1 MSSKGDPGGNSN
13 GKGFTFLTTVV
24 DVEIFTT
31 AGINFSVKSANEAG
45 LSCEI
50 AE

>member
-1 MSSKGDPGGNSN
+1 M
-13 GKGFTFLTTVV
+13 
-24 DVEIFTT
+24 FTT

-50 AE
+50 AEWLKNIKIIIENIDLRALIIVTL